1 MRSVRIITTFL
12 FAITLTGLVGCQTEP
27 KTEAGK
33 ANLHDEA
40 TTVLNAF
47 EREDPSLRDF
57 MQRAH
62 GYAIFPS
69 VGKGGLGIG
78 GAYGHGEVYERGQ
91 RIGYSDITQATIGLQ
106 AGGQSF
112 SELIVFENAA
122 ALDRFKTGK
131 FSFSANASAI
141 AVKSGAAGS
150 ANFKDGMA
158 VFVKPQGGLMFEAS
172 IGGQEFS
179 YKPLSEADRD
189 MNSRTETRTT
199 TEVQRQ

>member
-1 MRSVRIITTFL
+1 MVRRQLCRLWREHRGSAHRSSCL
-12 FAITLTGLVGCQTEP
+12 
-27 KTEAGK
+27 
-33 ANLHDEA
+33 
-40 TTVLNAF
+40 
-47 EREDPSLRDF
+47 
-57 MQRAH
+57 
-62 GYAIFPS
+62 
-69 VGKGGLGIG
+69 G
-78 GAYGHGEVYERGQ
+78 GAYGRGEVYERGQ

-131 FSFSANASAI
+131 FSFSANASAV
-141 AVKSGAAGS
+141 AVKAGAAGA

-189 MNSRTETRTT
+189 MNMRTETRTT

>member
-1 MRSVRIITTFL
+1 MRRIQLAAGVLLAAMGVGI
-12 FAITLTGLVGCQTEP
+12 VGCQTEP
-27 KTEAGK
+27 KTEADK

-40 TTVLNAF
+40 TTTLNAF

-57 MQRAH
+57 MGRAH

-69 VGKGGLGIG
+69 VGKGGLIAG

-91 RIGYSDITQATIGLQ
+91 RIGFSDITQATIGLQ
-106 AGGQSF
+106 AGGQTF
-112 SELIVFENAA
+112 SELLVFENQA

-131 FSFSANASAI
+131 FSFSANASAV

-150 ANFKDGMA
+150 ANFKDGIA

-172 IGGQEFS
+172 VGGQEFS
-179 YKPLSEADRD
+179 YKPLSAADRD
-189 MNSRTETRTT
+189 GASTTETRTT
-199 TEVQRQ
+199 TEVRRQ